1 MLLAFVS
8 MALFVLLKKDG
19 RRCPEDHLEEP
30 GLLQICCAVTL
41 WSYANYKA
49 RSQFFPP
56 GHHNLTVGCCIT
68 IPFKGIS
75 FTKNKPKKPKKPP
88 KVLVT
93 ITELS
98 AAVGR
103 RSALQPRH
111 SPNLLLRR
119 KLCMFKDP
127 VLLGMLAERRGER
140 VIVGEQMCRA
150 LLPRAGSAPR
160 LPAPGAAIVLA
171 GPYSSALGCRSAPAP
186 SLFLQEISIKNPSQT
201 PTSLNCR

>member
-1 MLLAFVS
+1 
-8 MALFVLLKKDG
+8 
-19 RRCPEDHLEEP
+19 
-30 GLLQICCAVTL
+30 
-41 WSYANYKA
+41 
-49 RSQFFPP
+49 
-56 GHHNLTVGCCIT
+56 
-68 IPFKGIS
+68 
-75 FTKNKPKKPKKPP
+75 
-88 KVLVT
+88 
-93 ITELS
+93 
-98 AAVGR
+98 
-103 RSALQPRH
+103 
-111 SPNLLLRR
+111 
-119 KLCMFKDP
+119 MFKDP